1 MVLHKCKS
9 EGRHPPFLW
18 SSHTPT
24 RIADVRQHHNG
35 CQQRCL
41 EDELEGK
48 WVQSI
53 TPSWG
58 LSYRVTCFGSGLSVV
73 NSCGCSILQC
83 AQDPNQN
90 CCSSSPFICLK
101 KKKKPKLQ
109 SLWDSTV
116 QRPEHCC
123 NKFLGQHILVGRWH
137 SVWLWCGFVPR

>member
-35 CQQRCL
+35 CQQRCV

-58 LSYRVTCFGSGLSVV
+58 LSYRVTCFSSGLSVV

-101 KKKKPKLQ
+101 KKKSQNCSPFGIPQYRDL
-109 SLWDSTV
+109 STAV
-116 QRPEHCC
+116 TSSR
-123 NKFLGQHILVGRWH
+123 GSTSW
-137 SVWLWCGFVPR
+137 